1 MRCCDVPQRDDAH
14 ASSIMLYVI
23 IHTVRASMYSYPL
36 LRVEPRGGSP
46 ELLRGSCRARTR
58 AQQRQGSGA
67 GATLYRR

>member
-14 ASSIMLYVI
+14 ASSIMLSVI

-46 ELLRGSCRARTR
+46 EPSRFLSRAHTR
-58 AQQRQGSGA
+58 AQGAATPGVGRGSD
-67 GATLYRR
+67 L